1 MSMIVNI
8 DPNAGFCFG
17 VRRAIKLAEEELN
30 RTGHL
35 YCLGQVV
42 HNEEEENRLKE
53 IGLEV
58 IDWEIFKDLKGITV
72 LIRAHGEPPQT
83 YEIANKNN
91 LTLIDGT
98 CPIVLKLQND
108 IKKSSLESYE
118 KNGQLVIYGKKDHP
132 EVIGLAGQ
140 VGRDV
145 LLVENESDIQQIDF
159 NKPVC
164 MYAQTTK
171 SKKGFTSIIQKIEK
185 QVKIFNPAKEIN
197 FTANNSICRHV
208 SDRDESL
215 RLFAQSHD
223 VVIFVGG
230 ERSSNGRQL
239 FEICK
244 AVNEKSWYVGNSVS
258 IKPEWFTGA
267 KSVGISG
274 ATSTPQ
280 WLLQDVAGAVEEI
293 DLKIC

>member
-1 MSMIVNI
+1 MIINI

-17 VRRAIKLAEEELN
+17 VRKAIKLAEEELG

-35 YCLGQVV
+35 FCLGQVV
-42 HNEEEENRLKE
+42 HNEEEESRLKKM
-53 IGLEV
+53 GLEV
-58 IDWEIFKDLKGITV
+58 IDWEVFKDLKDSTV

-83 YEIANKNN
+83 YKIANKNN

-98 CPIVLKLQND
+98 CPIVLKLQTD
-108 IKKSSLESYE
+108 IKNSSTKKKE
-118 KNGQLVIYGKKDHP
+118 KNGQVVIYGKKDHP

-145 LLVENESDIQQIDF
+145 ILVESESDIQQIDF
-159 NKPVC
+159 NKPVYL
-164 MYAQTTK
+164 YAQTTK
-171 SKKGFTSIIQKIEK
+171 SKKNFASIIQKIE
-185 QVKIFNPAKEIN
+185 QQIKICNPVKEIN
-197 FTANNSICRHV
+197 FTANDSICRHV
-208 SDRDESL
+208 SGRDESL

-223 VVIFVGG
+223 VIIFVGG

-239 FEICK
+239 FGICK
-244 AVNEKSWYVGNSVS
+244 AVNEKSWYVGNTIS

-280 WLLQDVAGAVEEI
+280 WLLKDVAGAIEEI
-293 DLKIC
+293 NLKIY